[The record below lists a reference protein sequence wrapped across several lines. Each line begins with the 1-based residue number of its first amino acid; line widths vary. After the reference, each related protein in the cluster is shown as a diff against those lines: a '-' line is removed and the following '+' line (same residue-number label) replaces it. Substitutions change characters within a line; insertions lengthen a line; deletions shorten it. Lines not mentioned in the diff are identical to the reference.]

1 MNSMLPS
8 YKDIIELLKK
18 GSSIEAQEK
27 IMELR
32 EGAIALQ
39 EEVFELRQK
48 VKALEEQLA
57 IRAKVQWEPPY
68 YWAQEQDKPRDGPYC
83 QPCYDKDGKLI
94 RLQDQK
100 KGRWHCEA
108 CSNTFFDK
116 TYQPP
121 QINRGGGSWMI
132 R

>member
-1 MNSMLPS
+1 MLPS

-39 EEVFELRQK
+39 EENIELRQK

-57 IRAKVQWEPPY
+57 VRAKVQWEAPY
-68 YWAQEQDKPRDGPYC
+68 YWVQEQDKPRDGPFC
-83 QPCYDKDGKLI
+83 QACYDKDAKLI
-94 RLQDQK
+94 RLQDRK
-100 KGRWHCEA
+100 RGTWHCHV
-108 CSNTFFDK
+108 CGKLVHDK

-121 QINRGGGSWMI
+121 QVNRGPSGPNSWMG